1 MQTAARGLGIDD
13 DLVSYVNSM
22 IPNTR
27 GFDWS
32 LHDCYYGND
41 EDRKPISA
49 FKAVMDENKLWWE
62 LAQNIEGLITHLG
75 VHASGIVC
83 SNGDINEFCSI
94 MQTNNGQLVTS
105 LDLHTLESCG
115 GLKYDA
121 LTVSALDR
129 IHQAMNYML
138 EDGAMKWQ
146 GTLKDTYDKYLA
158 PSVLNY
164 TDEKMWD
171 MLAEGKISNV
181 FQFDTTVGSQAIKLI
196 RPRNLKQL
204 AIANSVMRLMS
215 SEGEQPLETYA
226 KYKSAPQLWYDEM
239 VRYHL
244 TADEEKVLEKYLKEK
259 DGVGDSQEVIMQLVM
274 DPKISNF
281 DMKGANRLRKTIAKK
296 NFKEIDAVKAMFYE
310 EGTKNGTR
318 KELLDY
324 VWNVQVSRQLG

>member
-1 MQTAARGLGIDD
+1 
-13 DLVSYVNSM
+13 
-22 IPNTR
+22 
-27 GFDWS
+27 
-32 LHDCYYGND
+32 
-41 EDRKPISA
+41 
-49 FKAVMDENKLWWE
+49 MDENKLWWE

-171 MLAEGKISNV
+171 MLAEGKISSV
-181 FQFDTTVGSQAIKLI
+181 FQLTSVE
-196 RPRNLKQL
+196 LK
-204 AIANSVMRLMS
+204 
-215 SEGEQPLETYA
+215 
-226 KYKSAPQLWYDEM
+226 
-239 VRYHL
+239 
-244 TADEEKVLEKYLKEK
+244 
-259 DGVGDSQEVIMQLVM
+259 
-274 DPKISNF
+274 
-281 DMKGANRLRKTIAKK
+281 
-296 NFKEIDAVKAMFYE
+296 
-310 EGTKNGTR
+310 
-318 KELLDY
+318 
-324 VWNVQVSRQLG
+324 